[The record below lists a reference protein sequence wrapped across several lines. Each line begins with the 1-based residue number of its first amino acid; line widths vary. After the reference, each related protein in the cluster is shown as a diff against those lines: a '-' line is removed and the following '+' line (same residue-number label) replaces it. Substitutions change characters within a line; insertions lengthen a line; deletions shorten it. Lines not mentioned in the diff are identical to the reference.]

1 MRALR
6 ILVCANPAL
15 GFSSY
20 GQSRTAAFLNAS
32 SNPRLGAGGSGAGLG
47 GSGLGGL
54 GGVGMATAL
63 VPPESGPSP
72 DTWARLDAIMKV
84 AARTGHSS
92 FYVEKGRQVLGKS
105 AGELGAQ

>member
-1 MRALR
+1 
-6 ILVCANPAL
+6 
-15 GFSSY
+15 
-20 GQSRTAAFLNAS
+20 
-32 SNPRLGAGGSGAGLG
+32 
-47 GSGLGGL
+47 
-54 GGVGMATAL
+54 MATAL